1 MILYRRHLLNQWNKD
16 RLYPLNV
23 TPMKVTPKKCY
34 TMQWNVTPMK
44 CYTNEM
50 LHQWNVTPM
59 KCYTNEMLHQ
69 WNVTPMKCYTNEI
82 AKVNPVL
89 LVNQSSIYRPHYI

>member
-1 MILYRRHLLNQWNKD
+1 MILYKRHLLYQWNKD

-59 KCYTNEMLHQ
+59 KCYTNE
-69 WNVTPMKCYTNEI
+69 I
-82 AKVNPVL
+82 AKVNSVF
-89 LVNQSSIYRPHYI
+89 LVHQYSINCSHHI